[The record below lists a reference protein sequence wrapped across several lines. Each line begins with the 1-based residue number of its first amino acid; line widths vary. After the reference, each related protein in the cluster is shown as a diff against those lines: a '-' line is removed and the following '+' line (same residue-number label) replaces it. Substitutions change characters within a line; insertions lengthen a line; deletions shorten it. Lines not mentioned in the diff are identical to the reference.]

1 MLVLGLTGHFSPEDV
16 ELAPDLGYGYAH
28 DAAACLIRDGELIAA
43 VEEERLNRV
52 KKTTKFP
59 LNAVRACLATAGVA
73 PSQVDAVG
81 HYVAE
86 DFADLAL
93 GNVYVLNPRL
103 PLRRSRE
110 IITGYL
116 SGDLGIEVPSD
127 RLLYSEHHVCHAMSS
142 FIRSGMK
149 EALVVVM
156 DFRGEAHS
164 TTIFRGRDER
174 LERLATYNL
183 DQSLG
188 KFYENNIKL
197 LGYRLGDEY
206 KVMGLAPYGN
216 PATYRGLFS
225 SMYTLRDGGD
235 FELRTDPGV
244 FLLNGF
250 VPRREG
256 QEFTRQHRDFA
267 TGLQRALEELATH
280 VIFHWAEHTGLTGLC
295 FVGGVAH
302 NSSLNG
308 LLLRSGRFKEIF
320 VHPVSHDAGAA
331 EGAALSA
338 AQQLGP
344 SRPGAGRRFA
354 QPRLRSA
361 AVGPGLGTAREI
373 EEQLAAWGE
382 LITYS
387 RPADIVAESARLL
400 AGGSVLGWAQ
410 GRSEYGPRALGNRS
424 ILADPRP
431 AGNKQR
437 INSMVKKREAYR
449 PFAPVVTREA
459 AAEYFDIPAETK
471 ADYEFMSFVVN
482 VRESRRAELGAVTH
496 IDGSARLQ
504 ITDPDSNPRYHS
516 LVRAFGELT
525 GTPVLLNTS
534 FNNNAEPIVQDVGDA
549 LTCFLT
555 TGLDFLVVEDFLVR
569 RRPGRA
575 LALDNLIP
583 EFRPVA
589 RLVKRVRTT
598 PARKRDVV
606 HEIYLDVPYGARTEI
621 SVDAF
626 TVLEGV
632 DGVRSLA
639 SLAAAVGGLDEGIRR
654 ELYRLWQGRFFLLR
668 PGRP

>member
-28 DAAACLIRDGELIAA
+28 DAAACLIRDGELVAA

-59 LNAVRACLATAGVA
+59 INAIRACLATAGVE

-86 DFADLAL
+86 DFTDLAL
-93 GNVYVLNPRL
+93 GTVYTLNPWL
-103 PLRRSRE
+103 PLRTSRE
-110 IITGYL
+110 LITGYL
-116 SGDLGIEVPSD
+116 SGQLGIEVPPD
-127 RLLYSEHHVCHAMSS
+127 RLVYSEHHFCHAMSS
-142 FIRSGMK
+142 FISSGMG

-164 TTIFRGRDER
+164 TTIFHGHDEQ

-197 LGYRLGDEY
+197 LGYKLGDEY
-206 KVMGLAPYGN
+206 KVMGLAPYGD
-216 PATYRGLFS
+216 PGTYRDLFG
-225 SMYTLRDGGD
+225 SMYTLRDNGD
-235 FELRTDPGV
+235 FDLHTDPTV
-244 FLLNGF
+244 FLRNGF
-250 VPRREG
+250 APRREG
-256 QEFTRQHRDFA
+256 EVFTRQHRDFA

-280 VIFHWAEHTGLTGLC
+280 VINHWADHTGLTNLC

-308 LLLRSGRFKEIF
+308 LLLRSGKFREIF

-331 EGAALSA
+331 EGAALGA
-338 AQQLGP
+338 ALRLRP
-344 SRPGAGRRFA
+344 SRRFGRS
-354 QPRLRSA
+354 RLRSA
-361 AVGPGLGTAREI
+361 SLGPPLGTAGEI
-373 EEQLAAWGE
+373 EDQLAAWHG
-382 LITYS
+382 LIEYS

-400 AGGSVLGWAQ
+400 ADGAVLGWAQ

-431 AGNKQR
+431 AGNKER

-459 AAEYFDIPAETK
+459 AAEYFDLPPRTK
-471 ADYEFMSFVVN
+471 ANHEFMSFVVD
-482 VRESRRAELGAVTH
+482 VREDRRSELGAVTH

-504 ITDPDSNPRYHS
+504 VIDRETNPRYHR
-516 LVRAFGELT
+516 LVRTFGELT

-534 FNNNAEPIVQDVGDA
+534 FNNNAEPIVQDVRDA
-549 LTCFLT
+549 VTCFLT
-555 TGLDFLVVEDFLVR
+555 TELDFLVVEDHLVR

-575 LALDNLIP
+575 LAIDDLVP

-589 RLVKRVRTT
+589 RLVKRIRTT

-606 HEIYLDVPYGARTEI
+606 HEILLDVPFGARTEI
-621 SVDAF
+621 SADTFAM
-626 TVLEGV
+626 LEAA
-632 DGVRSLA
+632 DGVRTLA
-639 SLAAAVGGLDEGIRR
+639 SLGEVVGGLDDDSRR
-654 ELYRLWQGRFFLLR
+654 ELRGLWQGRFLVLR
-668 PGRP
+668 PDRP